1 MNSDPYLFKIK
12 YGNMFRRIRD
22 SRFPD
27 FSDYGPDMTFSKLE
41 ETIRRIFKLPETF
54 KFDMVYTDNDNDE
67 VTMTDDGDIRDA
79 VVYQKLN
86 PLRVTVLAQE
96 SQRSAF
102 DDSLRESL
110 AGDPPSWAADI
121 ILKLDQLL
129 LAVNKK
135 SVEPE
140 VDSLNTTKFT
150 RTEQHVLEG
159 EDNSPSDG
167 STIKPAKDVLPGEE
181 WTDIAQ
187 SGYDSEFLR
196 RAMIL
201 RQRVTTDELNV

>member
-1 MNSDPYLFKIK
+1 VFFIALTVIGSQLFLQIK

-102 DDSLRESL
+102 DDSLRECRDRIVHS
-110 AGDPPSWAADI
+110 S
-121 ILKLDQLL
+121 
-129 LAVNKK
+129 
-135 SVEPE
+135 
-140 VDSLNTTKFT
+140 
-150 RTEQHVLEG
+150 
-159 EDNSPSDG
+159 NSSQG
-167 STIKPAKDVLPGEE
+167 
-181 WTDIAQ
+181 
-187 SGYDSEFLR
+187 
-196 RAMIL
+196 
-201 RQRVTTDELNV
+201 